1 MNNKLISRRFSRRD
15 FLKLGARGALL
26 TALSGGALAALGR
39 SNPSQAATGRPFA
52 PVGAAFPPARPSA
65 LTSELRLAATDGYIS
80 LPGRRIFS
88 TPAEVYDPEHPD
100 FNQPNPVE
108 REAARRAAI
117 FSLPEGHAGLYVFG
131 FVEVPISNP
140 SPTPPPPGTTP
151 TEFGDNINTFK
162 GNVRWPSPIIGV
174 DAGIDFYI
182 ALSNLGLVGRPDL
195 DDSHTI
201 HWHGFRN
208 PNSIFDGVPEI
219 SIAVPPAR
227 DFPYY
232 FRPHIPGTYM
242 YHCHFEDS
250 EHVQMGMDGIVFI
263 RPAGNPNRA
272 YPDGSTEFDRQYTL
286 LFNEVDT
293 TPHDNLIRVQEFVW
307 SNYDPNYWV
316 INGRSYPDTI
326 LSDSDIVG
334 TELEFRQPVSSL
346 IQANEGDRILLRMA
360 NLGYEQQTMHML
372 GIRMTVVGHDA
383 TFLGDLVYETDAIYI
398 GPGEARDVIFEAPGY
413 NGSLPGGTDD
423 AGDYNVYWFKNHHPQ
438 RLVNGSGDEDNYYP
452 PPYDLT
458 PLAIDNNTPAS
469 LGGQITQVRVY
480 PNGTLGTQTRPNQTF
495 PAV

>member
-26 TALSGGALAALGR
+26 TALSGGALATVGR
-39 SNPSQAATGRPFA
+39 YNPSQAAPGRPFA
-52 PVGAAFPPARPSA
+52 PVGAVVPPARPSA
-65 LTSELRLAATDGYIS
+65 ITSELRLAATDGYIS
-80 LPGRRIFS
+80 LPGRRIFADPGS
-88 TPAEVYDPEHPD
+88 VSSPSDPEATRRTNVFALPD
-100 FNQPNPVE
+100 D
-108 REAARRAAI
+108 
-117 FSLPEGHAGLYVFG
+117 HAGLYVFG

-140 SPTPPPPGTTP
+140 TPTPPPPGSTP

-182 ALSNLGLVGRPDL
+182 ALTNLGLVGRPDL

-208 PNSIFDGVPEI
+208 PNSIFDGVPEV

-232 FRPHIPGTYM
+232 FRPQIPGTYM

-286 LFNEVDT
+286 LLNEVDT

-346 IQANEGDRILLRMA
+346 IQAEGNERILLRMA

-383 TFLGDLVYETDAIYI
+383 TFLGALSYETDALYI
-398 GPGEARDVIFEAPGY
+398 GPGEARDVIFEAPEYDGD
-413 NGSLPGGTDD
+413 LPGGTDD
-423 AGDYNVYWFKNHHPQ
+423 AGPYNVYWFKNHHPQ
-438 RLVNGSGDEDNYYP
+438 RLVNGSGDEDNFYP
-452 PPYDLT
+452 GVDLT
-458 PLAIDNNTPAS
+458 PEGIDGAPAQ

-480 PNGTLGTQTRPNQTF
+480 PGGALGTQTRPNQTF